1 MWKGH
6 ALWILLMEG
15 IASQRPD
22 STEGK
27 PRLSEPGDIATTEG
41 MSVMLHV
48 DTRGQQFVSAMSTT
62 SIKTYGDYTH
72 IHDFSPAVELEHRL
86 LDMSATWRNRSKSQT
101 TIIPTSSTNG
111 ASYCDC
117 TLAPLRDVTEA
128 NQPRRTQ
135 WKFDHKERQNSE
147 VCPHQREEVYATLLN
162 YPSKVDPMCVIT
174 PTRWTQHHIDRLRQ
188 ASPREVMEQMNEEAQ
203 GPCAQEGSY
212 NLRSLPRERVHEQNA
227 TSMLDCA
234 LRCLF
239 MMKCTAWTFDMEGP
253 PRCWSINT
261 GYLRP
266 NFIEG
271 RGGPYVTGNKECV
284 PCLLRRKIEVETSD
298 GLVDARRICKLDA
311 PIGWKTAAKC
321 ACSRHKTLDRF
332 KVLINEVTRMAQT
345 NSIKKAPKNRGKLS
359 LLINRILRELRT
371 TRGGLVGL
379 THTLTKAKST
389 ATSAHG
395 TPHTLPLVRK
405 FKQLVGPGAEVY
417 AKLIPVARLFHGRD
431 SRPKPETTLQR
442 QNSVTRYVPTM
453 ADLHTGIA
461 TLGTGRKAASTAI
474 EANLKTARRYL
485 HTAEQQKTRVLKM
498 ETGVPGY
505 RDVYSDPNTDVVPTA
520 NALAIT
526 VDTGAEAAQIA
537 IYAHRGAAQST
548 TITALPLPTTLP
560 TAGYVPGGVRGH
572 WTSPNHYNRE
582 HPTQG
587 ITEACAWELRARQPR
602 PPNCVPKRAT
612 EPMREYAEMRVDQHG
627 SILRLIRIIR
637 DPAHTAPLT
646 ITCGKAAK
654 HVKTLGVI
662 LLMIGEACSITDE
675 HGQTL
680 AAAISADKEGKPTG
694 RLEILFN
701 KSPLPQPLELDATDT
716 VQLIVAGGL
725 VLVAIAIATWLIWE
739 RRRRSATL
747 SEATSPVELEH
758 MHPEAGTPPKTP
770 TET

>member
-6 ALWILLMEG
+6 GLWLLLMKG
-15 IASQRPD
+15 IASERPEE
-22 STEGK
+22 TEAR
-27 PRLSEPGDIATTEG
+27 PRLQEPGDTATMVG
-41 MSVMLHV
+41 MSVMLHI
-48 DTRGQQFVSAMSTT
+48 DTKGQEFISAMSTT

-72 IHDFSPAVELEHRL
+72 IHDFSPAVELEERL
-86 LDMSATWRNRSKSQT
+86 LDVSATWQNRSMPQT
-101 TIIPTSSTNG
+101 TIIPSSSTRG

-117 TLAPLRDVTEA
+117 TLAPLKEVTEA

-135 WKFDHKERQNSE
+135 WKFDHKERQNAE
-147 VCPHQREEVYATLLN
+147 VCPHQREEVYATMLN
-162 YPSKVDPMCVIT
+162 HPSRVEPMCVIT

-188 ASPREVMEQMNEEAQ
+188 ASPNEVMKQMNEEAK

-239 MMKCTAWTFDMEGP
+239 MMKCTAWTFDTEGE
-253 PRCWSINT
+253 PRCWSINI

-271 RGGPYVTGNKECV
+271 IGGPYVTGNKECV

-298 GLVDARRICKLDA
+298 GMVDARRICRLDA
-311 PIGWKTAAKC
+311 PTGWKTAAKC

-332 KVLINEVTRMAQT
+332 KVLIDEITRMAQT
-345 NSIKKAPKNRGKLS
+345 NSIKEAPKNRGKLS
-359 LLINRILRELRT
+359 LLVDRILRELRT

-379 THTLTKAKST
+379 THTLTKAKNTDSERE
-389 ATSAHG
+389 
-395 TPHTLPLVRK
+395 TPTLPLVQK
-405 FKQLVGPGAEVY
+405 FKQLIGSGVEVY
-417 AKLIPVARLFHGRD
+417 ARLVPVARLFNRRD
-431 SRPKPETTLQR
+431 ISPKPETTLRR
-442 QNSVTRYVPTM
+442 QNSVTRYVPTL
-453 ADLHTGIA
+453 ADLHNKIA
-461 TLGTGRKAASTAI
+461 TLGTGRKAASAAI
-474 EANLKTARRYL
+474 EANLKSARRFL
-485 HTAEQQKTRVLKM
+485 HTAEQQKTKVLKM

-505 RDVYSDPNTDVVPTA
+505 KDVYNDPNTDVVPTA

-526 VDTGAEAAQIA
+526 VDTGAEAAQVA
-537 IYAHRGAAQST
+537 IYAHKGDAQST
-548 TITALPLPTTLP
+548 TITALPLPTIP
-560 TAGYVPGGVRGH
+560 PKAGYVPGGVKGH

-587 ITEACAWELRARQPR
+587 ISEACAWELRARQPR
-602 PPNCVPKRAT
+602 PTSCAPKRAT
-612 EPMREYAEMRVDQHG
+612 EPMKEYIEMRMDQRG

-637 DPAHTAPLT
+637 DPAQPAPLT

-654 HVKTLGVI
+654 HVKTLGTL

-680 AAAISADKEGKPTG
+680 ASAISTDGDRDQQG
-694 RLEILFN
+694 RVEILFN
-701 KSPLPQPLELDATDT
+701 KSPIPQPLELDATDT

-725 VLVAIAIATWLIWE
+725 VLVAISITIWLIKE
-739 RRRRSATL
+739 RKKRTATL
-747 SEATSPVELEH
+747 SEAASPVELEQ

-770 TET
+770 TAI